1 MKKLLAMLL
10 SLVMLLVLVP
20 AATAEGADYTLV
32 IEGGNVAD
40 HLEMVNGKNL
50 LAVDVKLNEAVEE
63 TIIGLTFDLTYDP
76 AQLIFAK
83 DEEDEENKFDG
94 FVANDAIAM
103 PTVND
108 TVAGTLRCAFVSV
121 EGIPAAEQMDVMT
134 LYFEVAEGLEA
145 GTEITFELVNGAFA
159 ETFTDDASKV
169 TPHDIDADFAP
180 FVLNSEIF
188 SGVVKFNEGEVEY
201 KGQTPYVIWDS
212 AKAPFEPAFTVYEED
227 GETVIG
233 PENYDFEYKEN
244 AAPGTG
250 YLFVYF
256 KGVYSG
262 TAQLFFKI
270 YLSATTKTTVENVA
284 NGILVTWAPV
294 EGAAGYVIYRR
305 AWSSTTNGW
314 TAFARW
320 DNTTETN
327 YLDGHDDAHKTYA
340 GTRYQYGVKAYF
352 ARRTDPV
359 SGAEIGGNV
368 NEDSGNFNLGMVGPL
383 KTTVRI
389 TTREL
394 KSVTPGTK
402 EMTINWT
409 PTKNFTGIQVQY
421 AEDANFKTNSK
432 NYKVEYTFTLDEEGN
447 VVGGPVPSEDVIKE
461 LTSGKT
467 YYVRIRSYCLF
478 EGMNYYGEWSNVLN
492 CKVN

>member
-10 SLVMLLVLVP
+10 SLMMVFALIP
-20 AATAEGADYTLV
+20 AFAAADGDIVSPEVENADYTLV

-40 HLEMVNGKNL
+40 HLKMVNGKNL

-63 TIIGLTFDLTYDP
+63 TIFGLTFDLTYDP
-76 AQLIFAK
+76 AQLTFA
-83 DEEDEENKFDG
+83 DFE
-94 FVANDAIAM
+94 ANDAIAM

-134 LYFEVAEGLEA
+134 LYFELAEDLEA
-145 GTEITFELVNGAFA
+145 GVEIAFDLVEGAFA
-159 ETFTDDASKV
+159 ETTDTVKPV
-169 TPHDIDADFAP
+169 HRDIDADFAP
-180 FVLNSEIF
+180 FVMSEGEIF
-188 SGVVKFNEGEVEY
+188 TGVVKFNEGEVEY
-201 KGQTPYVIWDS
+201 KGTTPYVIWDH
-212 AKAPFEPAFTVYEED
+212 AAGIHEPAFTVYEED
-227 GETVIG
+227 GETVID
-233 PENYDFEYKEN
+233 PANYDFEYKEN
-244 AAPGTG
+244 KAPGTG

-256 KGVYSG
+256 KGAYAG
-262 TAQLFFKI
+262 EAQLFFKI
-270 YLSATTKTTVENVA
+270 YLPATTKTTVENVA
-284 NGILVTWAPV
+284 DGIRVTWEPV
-294 EGAAGYVIYRR
+294 EDAAGYVIYRR

-320 DNTTETN
+320 DNTTETT

-352 ARRTDPV
+352 ARRLDPV
-359 SGAEIGGNV
+359 AGTEIGGNV
-368 NEDSGNFNLGMVGPL
+368 NEDSGNFNLGNVGPL

-402 EMTINWT
+402 EMTIKWT

-432 NYKVEYTFTLDEEGN
+432 NYKVEYTFTLDENGN

-492 CKVN
+492 GKVN